1 MYCFLWVRLLL
12 HKQRNQSIME
22 LITKSLA
29 TASTSS
35 PAQGAFNTGRLMDRF
50 SNLQEEMVHH
60 ILSFDAM
67 PCAHFTWGRLRLLNY
82 FDRFLIQR
90 GNNHKQRFRICWVF
104 TGHLVGNCDDY
115 FRVITW
121 IHNAARCN
129 VEVLDLD
136 FHSHDD
142 RIIEVELP
150 ICLFRCQSLKS
161 LMVDLKFSIL
171 KTPSLACSTT
181 LRSLKLKNLTINEEF
196 CKWISCSCKCLKELW
211 LELVHGSHIITIE
224 SSSLESLHFSSC
236 YFYYGSQYV
245 GCDILYLSISGEK
258 LEEMHLEWKAVSSN
272 HLINID
278 APKLKHFKWFARI
291 QNMMNSLCLE
301 EAVFCLRARVH
312 DIDKVMG
319 ILSSIRRVKALVLND
334 DTSMVH
340 KT

>member
-1 MYCFLWVRLLL
+1 
-12 HKQRNQSIME
+12 ME

-29 TASTSS
+29 TAYTSS
-35 PAQGAFNTGRLMDRF
+35 PAQGAFNTERLIDRF

-60 ILSFDAM
+60 ILSFLTQRDLARVGCVSKRCRQFQLSTLSLNFDAM
-67 PCAHFTWGRLRLLNY
+67 PYAHFTW
-82 FDRFLIQR
+82 
-90 GNNHKQRFRICWVF
+90 
-104 TGHLVGNCDDY
+104 GHLVGNCDDY

-136 FHSHDD
+136 FHIHDD
-142 RIIEVELP
+142 RIIAVELP
-150 ICLFRCQSLKS
+150 ICLFRCLSLKS

-211 LELVHGSHIITIE
+211 LELVHGSQIITIE

-258 LEEMHLEWKAVSSN
+258 LEDIHLEWKAVSSN
-272 HLINID
+272 HLII
-278 APKLKHFKWFARI
+278 
-291 QNMMNSLCLE
+291 
-301 EAVFCLRARVH
+301 
-312 DIDKVMG
+312 
-319 ILSSIRRVKALVLND
+319 
-334 DTSMVH
+334 
-340 KT
+340 